1 MAGSMRLSLIIN
13 ADGTAAI
20 QGINRVRGELGELDQ
35 AANRA
40 ASGGLAGLA
49 NQLKGLA
56 MTAAAALGVS
66 NLAQSFTAANV
77 AAGTLRA
84 GLETVT
90 GSAKAG
96 AVAWA
101 QLQAFAAQTPFSLQ
115 QATEGFIK
123 LKAMGLDPS
132 REALL
137 SYANTAS
144 AMGKDLSMMIEAVV
158 DASNSSFERLRE
170 FGITASQEGD
180 KVSLTFQGVTTT
192 IGNNAAE
199 IEAYLRRI
207 GEVQFAGAIERQSEN
222 LGVALS
228 NVGDAW
234 DQLMVE
240 VGDAGLTA
248 VLVEGLQ
255 EVTGWISALKG
266 EIADGLGADVSVT
279 LTETISLFEGWSA
292 AVSGIPPLVRDL
304 GAALAELP
312 NYTLIIRD
320 GTLAIEEQG
329 TAWEAVAALVAFA
342 GEAFLDLPDNLRAAV
357 FIILGEIDVL
367 TVNFQSGMEQ
377 LPIIAAQAWAAIQN
391 AIASAI
397 GTIKIAVAEMVAYVA
412 GQLASLATDMAGV
425 MAQIPEALDI
435 GGMASAAAA
444 SLTDLAS
451 SLKST
456 EDNVA
461 DLKAE
466 QAALGDQYE
475 QDAQALKGQQE
486 AITARAETEIA
497 AIRGVIQA
505 GIEEAKAKKT
515 ARKAQA
521 DLNAEFA
528 KAVADQAAL
537 ERQSL
542 KTGAAITGG
551 GKAASGAAKSTKD
564 LANAKGGAA
573 KASKELEA
581 AQRAE
586 TQAMAAATRT
596 VDGLVQKYLPAKAA
610 AQDYQE
616 SMAALAKAG
625 EAVGL
630 SQAEL
635 SVIAEGLAKDQA
647 KAADAA
653 RREADAFYAAW
664 ADVVDSL
671 DGTFKGLWRGLITG
685 QGDVLGNLKETV
697 LEWVADLS
705 YQLLLSPL
713 VVPIQTA
720 LLGGTGAA
728 VTGSASGMVSGA
740 GSLGG
745 VGNLFSSLSSGMSWF
760 STALSSVTSGAIFSG
775 ISTGFG
781 LATANIGAAGYFGAM
796 GTTLATAGSSFASGA
811 IGTGIGMAAPYL
823 LPAIAAIAA
832 IAALSGAFTGDG
844 YDHEPGYWG
853 VSTGGSGVDNR
864 FRGGRGVSGGFG
876 LSFGVDAASTDEFDW
891 DMWPEYE
898 KMMAAM
904 ADMSQQLAN
913 FYGEDVAKAVE
924 KALSDASGE
933 GLLLLTHEFSSS
945 FVYAF
950 DRIIAEAAKTGD
962 DLAVVM
968 EDVFSGIVDYTS
980 MDTYATS
987 IQEAMVIAQTALAMA
1002 DDLAGTAMGDAL
1014 KLTGD
1019 VVADAKRLADYGLLV
1034 REEGEGA
1041 AEAFVRMATQ
1051 LAVLDQAVQQTATD
1065 LSGLTAEGVLELS
1078 TALVDAFGSLDAAT
1092 QAQAFYYDQFTT
1104 QTEKLVDA
1112 IQAAADQIDREIP
1125 KLQDELMKL
1134 SEDVIQEVKKIAD
1147 DLDAGLEDLSGALE
1161 DTGNFWVDTQRRLAD
1176 EWAKGIAENAAAI
1189 ADGSASAATQAV
1201 TTWQLWQI
1209 VEEGL
1214 GNYGDALRDLG
1225 YDVDNGAE
1233 AFIES
1238 LNRVRDAVKD
1248 PLSPEGDGATPDTI
1262 TIPGDPNAAI
1272 LAKLLDDL
1280 PKTREGFNELIGGLK
1295 LTDEASRKLY
1305 AGLMELLPQFDLLYD
1320 GAEAFTDWLLGV
1332 DEAEQATRALE
1343 AVFKDWGLT
1352 LPENREA
1359 LERLYASGTLTT
1371 EQMAI
1376 LGAHLKELGIMFGE
1390 VDKAVISTT
1399 ALEQDLAKRKADLEI
1414 DLLRITEG
1422 EAAALAEARRRE
1434 LAAMEESLRPRQ
1446 EEIYAIEDEIAALE
1460 KLSKQQEDLAR
1471 RRAEAEQAQAD
1482 AEMALIAARFGPQ
1495 AALEEARRREFAA
1508 ADESLRPILE
1518 RIWAIEDETRALQQ
1532 QAKAAEEAKALNIR
1546 LAEASGDSEL
1556 ATKLR
1561 REQELAAAT
1570 SDANREILKQIYA
1583 LEDAAAAYGALVSAA
1598 QAERE
1603 AINAQYQARIDAIAV
1618 ERAAL
1623 DAQHQARLAA
1633 IANEREAVNAAYQ
1646 ARMDGIAA
1654 EREAAQQANQAQ
1666 LEALAKQRETAQEA
1680 LAVAEAGLSRIQSA
1694 LDAFRGDAPRNEMER
1709 MRALRQLDAWAR
1721 AGTLPG
1727 EEQLDRAIT
1736 GATNLNAEDF
1746 GTEAAYRAAQGSAYS
1761 ALLALEKV
1769 GVRQVSDA
1777 ERQIA
1782 AIETASDRA
1791 AAAYE
1796 AQLAAIDAQAEQA
1809 AGQRDAALEILARQE
1824 ESATAWRDQELAR
1837 LEAETEAAQTWRDEN
1852 LAAIDD
1858 LLELAAKQVA
1868 ILEGTYVETKT
1879 LAEAINDLN
1888 DALIDAGGE
1897 PLAPTQA
1904 DLAALLPPMGDIA
1917 AATNATTT
1925 EVIALRQE
1933 IVVLRQ
1939 DLAAVAT
1946 AQVVPLKAIDE
1957 RLRKWDLDG
1966 MPSSAEATG
1975 TETALRAA

>member
-20 QGINRVRGELGELDQ
+20 QGINRVRGGVGDLDRE
-35 AANRA
+35 ADRA
-40 ASGGLAGLA
+40 AKGGLTAVT
-49 NQLKGLA
+49 NQLKSLA
-56 MTAAAALGVS
+56 MTAAAGIGVAE
-66 NLAQSFTAANV
+66 LARAFITAATESQRFQASLTAITGSTQ
-77 AAGTLRA
+77 AAGAEMEYIRA
-84 GLETVT
+84 TADKMGLKLGDVATAWISLSAAAK
-90 GSAKAG
+90 GSALEG
-96 AVAWA
+96 
-101 QLQAFAAQTPFSLQ
+101 QAARDIFESVFL
-115 QATEGFIK
+115 
-123 LKAMGLDPS
+123 
-132 REALL
+132 
-137 SYANTAS
+137 
-144 AMGKDLSMMIEAVV
+144 AMGKLGK
-158 DASNSSFERLRE
+158 SSAD
-170 FGITASQEGD
+170 T
-180 KVSLTFQGVTTT
+180 QG
-192 IGNNAAE
+192 
-199 IEAYLRRI
+199 
-207 GEVQFAGAIERQSEN
+207 
-222 LGVALS
+222 AL
-228 NVGDAW
+228 
-234 DQLMVE
+234 
-240 VGDAGLTA
+240 
-248 VLVEGLQ
+248 
-255 EVTGWISALKG
+255 
-266 EIADGLGADVSVT
+266 
-279 LTETISLFEGWSA
+279 
-292 AVSGIPPLVRDL
+292 
-304 GAALAELP
+304 
-312 NYTLIIRD
+312 
-320 GTLAIEEQG
+320 LAIEQMISKGVVSAE
-329 TAWEAVAALVAFA
+329 E
-342 GEAFLDLPDNLRAAV
+342 LRGQ
-357 FIILGEIDVL
+357 LGERLPGAFKAAADAMGRTEQELGKMLESGEVMAEDLLPLLSQRLNELYNDGKEIGGLAPEWNRLTNALSDMAVEADRATSATNLLADALRQAKSLADV
-367 TVNFQSGMEQ
+367 FG
-377 LPIIAAQAWAAIQN
+377 QAFTAIQN
-391 AIASAI
+391 ARAGLGLQNFASDAD
-397 GTIKIAVAEMVAYVA
+397 KFN
-412 GQLASLATDMAGV
+412 ATMGV
-425 MAQIPEALDI
+425 MLEKQREFQML
-435 GGMASAAAA
+435 SARVAANQD
-444 SLTDLAS
+444 SLF
-451 SLKST
+451 
-456 EDNVA
+456 
-461 DLKAE
+461 
-466 QAALGDQYE
+466 LGQYE
-475 QDAQALKGQQE
+475 AQLR
-486 AITARAETEIA
+486 RAGDELGVWTQKVA
-497 AIRGVIQA
+497 AMQS
-505 GIEEAKAKKT
+505 
-515 ARKAQA
+515 AQ
-521 DLNAEFA
+521 
-528 KAVADQAAL
+528 VA
-537 ERQSL
+537 
-542 KTGAAITGG
+542 
-551 GKAASGAAKSTKD
+551 AAKSARD
-564 LANAKGGAA
+564 LANQQAATVGDDMVKRWEEHKAAVDESRAAVDKIVASYDKKKDIEIKVKEKQKELTEAVKFHVVTEERAKEILKEFTADLEKSTTAKGGAA
-573 KASKELEA
+573 KAANEA
-581 AQRAE
+581 AKATKDYEKDLADLVKQFLPARADAVKLAEATELIAKAHAKGDLVGKDYAEMVKKVGEAYDTATNDAQKLIDKYDTEGAKARELAQDRAE
-586 TQAMAAATRT
+586 LTRILADGTLKVEGAQQAMEKLTKAEKENGKEADAWTEVWKNAVKRIDDTFASLWKDLFSGTKTTLESLKGAISSWLAEVAHTLLTKPLVVAITAGGSGVASAAGTAASAASGASGLGSIFSSFSNLASGVTSLFSGATAAGITAGWGTAMAEIGAMGYGGAFGTIMGQAGSLAAA
-596 VDGLVQKYLPAKAA
+596 GNFAA
-610 AQDYQE
+610 
-616 SMAALAKAG
+616 SMAA
-625 EAVGL
+625 
-630 SQAEL
+630 
-635 SVIAEGLAKDQA
+635 
-647 KAADAA
+647 
-653 RREADAFYAAW
+653 
-664 ADVVDSL
+664 
-671 DGTFKGLWRGLITG
+671 
-685 QGDVLGNLKETV
+685 
-697 LEWVADLS
+697 
-705 YQLLLSPL
+705 
-713 VVPIQTA
+713 
-720 LLGGTGAA
+720 
-728 VTGSASGMVSGA
+728 
-740 GSLGG
+740 
-745 VGNLFSSLSSGMSWF
+745 
-760 STALSSVTSGAIFSG
+760 
-775 ISTGFG
+775 
-781 LATANIGAAGYFGAM
+781 
-796 GTTLATAGSSFASGA
+796 
-811 IGTGIGMAAPYL
+811 AAPYL

-832 IAALSGAFTGDG
+832 IAALGGAFTGDG

-904 ADMSQQLAN
+904 ADMSQQLAT

-1034 REEGEGA
+1034 RKEGEGA

-1112 IQAAADQIDREIP
+1112 IQAAAKAINREVP

-1134 SEDVIQEVKKIAD
+1134 SEDIIQEAKKIAD

-1176 EWAKGIAENAAAI
+1176 EWAKGIAANAAAI

-1238 LNRVRDAVKD
+1238 LNRVRDAIKN

-1305 AGLMELLPQFDLLYD
+1305 AGLMKLLPQFDLLYD
-1320 GAEAFTDWLLGV
+1320 GVEAFTDWLLGV
-1332 DEAEQATRALE
+1332 DDIGQATRELE
-1343 AVFKDWGLT
+1343 AVFKDWGMT
-1352 LPENREA
+1352 LPESRDA
-1359 LERLYASGTLTT
+1359 LKDLYDSGILTT

-1376 LGAHLKELGIMFGE
+1376 LGAYLKELGLVFGDLKDD
-1390 VDKAVISTT
+1390 VDGINELDLSKLRDAYAV
-1399 ALEQDLAKRKADLEI
+1399 LEQ
-1414 DLLRITEG
+1414 
-1422 EAAALAEARRRE
+1422 
-1434 LAAMEESLRPRQ
+1434 
-1446 EEIYAIEDEIAALE
+1446 
-1460 KLSKQQEDLAR
+1460 
-1471 RRAEAEQAQAD
+1471 
-1482 AEMALIAARFGPQ
+1482 AAR
-1495 AALEEARRREFAA
+1495 
-1508 ADESLRPILE
+1508 
-1518 RIWAIEDETRALQQ
+1518 
-1532 QAKAAEEAKALNIR
+1532 
-1546 LAEASGDSEL
+1546 
-1556 ATKLR
+1556 
-1561 REQELAAAT
+1561 
-1570 SDANREILKQIYA
+1570 
-1583 LEDAAAAYGALVSAA
+1583 
-1598 QAERE
+1598 AERE
-1603 AINAQYQARIDAIAV
+1603 AVEAQYRARMEAIAA
-1618 ERAAL
+1618 EREAL

-1633 IANEREAVNAAYQ
+1633 IASEREAVNAAYQ
-1646 ARMDGIAA
+1646 ARMDSIAA
-1654 EREAAQQANQAQ
+1654 QRESAAAANKAQ
-1666 LEALAKQRETAQEA
+1666 LDALAKQREAAQEA
-1680 LAVAEAGLSRIQSA
+1680 LSVAEAGLSRIQSA
-1694 LDAFRGDAPRNEMER
+1694 LGAFRGEAPRNEMER
-1709 MRALRQLDAWAR
+1709 MRALRQLGAWAR

-1917 AATNATTT
+1917 AAANATTT

-1939 DLAAVAT
+1939 DLASVAT

>member
-20 QGINRVRGELGELDQ
+20 QGINRVRGGVGDLDRE
-35 AANRA
+35 ADRA
-40 ASGGLAGLA
+40 AKGGLTAVT
-49 NQLKGLA
+49 NQLKSLA
-56 MTAAAALGVS
+56 MTAAAGIGVAE
-66 NLAQSFTAANV
+66 LARAFITAATESQRFQASLTAITGSTQ
-77 AAGTLRA
+77 AAGAEMEYIRA
-84 GLETVT
+84 TADKMGLKLGDVATAWISLSAAAK
-90 GSAKAG
+90 GSALEG
-96 AVAWA
+96 
-101 QLQAFAAQTPFSLQ
+101 QAARDIFESVFL
-115 QATEGFIK
+115 
-123 LKAMGLDPS
+123 
-132 REALL
+132 
-137 SYANTAS
+137 
-144 AMGKDLSMMIEAVV
+144 AMGKLGK
-158 DASNSSFERLRE
+158 SSAD
-170 FGITASQEGD
+170 T
-180 KVSLTFQGVTTT
+180 QG
-192 IGNNAAE
+192 
-199 IEAYLRRI
+199 
-207 GEVQFAGAIERQSEN
+207 
-222 LGVALS
+222 AL
-228 NVGDAW
+228 
-234 DQLMVE
+234 
-240 VGDAGLTA
+240 
-248 VLVEGLQ
+248 
-255 EVTGWISALKG
+255 
-266 EIADGLGADVSVT
+266 
-279 LTETISLFEGWSA
+279 
-292 AVSGIPPLVRDL
+292 
-304 GAALAELP
+304 
-312 NYTLIIRD
+312 
-320 GTLAIEEQG
+320 LAIEQMISKGVVSAE
-329 TAWEAVAALVAFA
+329 E
-342 GEAFLDLPDNLRAAV
+342 LRGQ
-357 FIILGEIDVL
+357 LGERLPGAFKAAADAMGRTEQELGKMLESGEVMAEDLLPLLSQRLNELYNDGKEIGGLAPEWNRLTNALSDMAVEADRATSATNLLADALRQAKSLADV
-367 TVNFQSGMEQ
+367 FG
-377 LPIIAAQAWAAIQN
+377 QAFTAIQN
-391 AIASAI
+391 ARAGLGLQNFASDAD
-397 GTIKIAVAEMVAYVA
+397 KFN
-412 GQLASLATDMAGV
+412 ATMGV
-425 MAQIPEALDI
+425 MLEKQREFQML
-435 GGMASAAAA
+435 SARVAANQD
-444 SLTDLAS
+444 SLF
-451 SLKST
+451 
-456 EDNVA
+456 
-461 DLKAE
+461 
-466 QAALGDQYE
+466 LGQYE
-475 QDAQALKGQQE
+475 AQLR
-486 AITARAETEIA
+486 RAGDELGVWTQKVA
-497 AIRGVIQA
+497 AMQS
-505 GIEEAKAKKT
+505 
-515 ARKAQA
+515 AQ
-521 DLNAEFA
+521 
-528 KAVADQAAL
+528 VA
-537 ERQSL
+537 
-542 KTGAAITGG
+542 
-551 GKAASGAAKSTKD
+551 AAKSARD
-564 LANAKGGAA
+564 LANQQAATVGDDMVKRWEEHKAAVDESRAAVDKIVASYDKKKDIEIKVKEKQKELTEAVKFHVVTEERAKEILKEFTADLEKSTTAKGGAA
-573 KASKELEA
+573 KAANEA
-581 AQRAE
+581 AKATKDYEKDLADLVKQFLPARADAVKLAEATELIAKAHAKGDLVGKDYAEMVKKVGEAYDTATNDAQKLIDKYDTEGAKARELAQDRAE
-586 TQAMAAATRT
+586 LTRILADGTLKVEGAQQAMEKLTKAEKENGKEADAWTEVWKNAVKRIDDTFASLWKDLFSGTKTTLESLKGAISSWLAEVAHTLLTKPLVVAITAGGSGVASAAGTAASAASGASGLGSIFSSFSNLASGVTSLFSGATAAGITAGWGTAMAEIGAMGYGGAFGTIMGQAGSLAAT
-596 VDGLVQKYLPAKAA
+596 GNFAA
-610 AQDYQE
+610 
-616 SMAALAKAG
+616 SMAA
-625 EAVGL
+625 
-630 SQAEL
+630 
-635 SVIAEGLAKDQA
+635 
-647 KAADAA
+647 
-653 RREADAFYAAW
+653 
-664 ADVVDSL
+664 
-671 DGTFKGLWRGLITG
+671 
-685 QGDVLGNLKETV
+685 
-697 LEWVADLS
+697 
-705 YQLLLSPL
+705 
-713 VVPIQTA
+713 
-720 LLGGTGAA
+720 
-728 VTGSASGMVSGA
+728 
-740 GSLGG
+740 
-745 VGNLFSSLSSGMSWF
+745 
-760 STALSSVTSGAIFSG
+760 
-775 ISTGFG
+775 
-781 LATANIGAAGYFGAM
+781 
-796 GTTLATAGSSFASGA
+796 
-811 IGTGIGMAAPYL
+811 AAPYL

-832 IAALSGAFTGDG
+832 IAALGGAFTGDG

-904 ADMSQQLAN
+904 ADMSQQLAT

-1014 KLTGD
+1014 DLTGE

-1041 AEAFVRMATQ
+1041 AEAFVRMAMQ
-1051 LAVLDQAVQQTATD
+1051 LALLDQAVQQTATD
-1065 LSGLTAEGVLELS
+1065 LSDLTAEGVLELS

-1112 IQAAADQIDREIP
+1112 IQAAAKTINREIP
-1125 KLQDELMKL
+1125 KLQDELIKL
-1134 SEDVIQEVKKIAD
+1134 SEDIVQEVKKIAD

-1176 EWAKGIAENAAAI
+1176 EWAKGIAANAAAI

-1238 LNRVRDAVKD
+1238 LNRVRDAIKD

-1320 GAEAFTDWLLGV
+1320 GVEAFTDWLLGV
-1332 DEAEQATRALE
+1332 DEVGQATRELE
-1343 AVFKDWGLT
+1343 RVFKDWGLT
-1352 LPENREA
+1352 LPENRDA
-1359 LERLYASGTLTT
+1359 LKDLYDSGILTT

-1376 LGAHLKELGIMFGE
+1376 LGAYLKELGLVFGDLKDD
-1390 VDKAVISTT
+1390 VDGINELDLSKLRDAYAV
-1399 ALEQDLAKRKADLEI
+1399 LEQ
-1414 DLLRITEG
+1414 
-1422 EAAALAEARRRE
+1422 
-1434 LAAMEESLRPRQ
+1434 
-1446 EEIYAIEDEIAALE
+1446 
-1460 KLSKQQEDLAR
+1460 
-1471 RRAEAEQAQAD
+1471 
-1482 AEMALIAARFGPQ
+1482 AAR
-1495 AALEEARRREFAA
+1495 
-1508 ADESLRPILE
+1508 
-1518 RIWAIEDETRALQQ
+1518 
-1532 QAKAAEEAKALNIR
+1532 
-1546 LAEASGDSEL
+1546 
-1556 ATKLR
+1556 
-1561 REQELAAAT
+1561 
-1570 SDANREILKQIYA
+1570 
-1583 LEDAAAAYGALVSAA
+1583 
-1598 QAERE
+1598 AERE
-1603 AINAQYQARIDAIAV
+1603 AVEAQYRARMEAIAA
-1618 ERAAL
+1618 EREAL

-1633 IANEREAVNAAYQ
+1633 IASEREAVNAAYQ
-1646 ARMDGIAA
+1646 ARMDSIAA
-1654 EREAAQQANQAQ
+1654 QRESAAAANKAQ
-1666 LEALAKQRETAQEA
+1666 LDALAKQREAAQEA
-1680 LAVAEAGLSRIQSA
+1680 LSVAEAGLSRIQSA

-1709 MRALRQLDAWAR
+1709 MRALRQLGAWAR

-1858 LLELAAKQVA
+1858 LLELAAKQIA
-1868 ILEGTYVETKT
+1868 ILEGTYVETKS

-1917 AATNATTT
+1917 AAANATTT

-1939 DLAAVAT
+1939 DLASVAT

>member
-1 MAGSMRLSLIIN
+1 MATAQELRIRIS

-20 QGINRVRGELGELDQ
+20 TGMRRVQGELDRTG
-35 AANRA
+35 RA
-40 ASGGLAGLA
+40 ARDLDNPMTRLAGSLKNLA
-49 NQLKGLA
+49 L
-56 MTAAAALGVS
+56 TAAAGIGISQIA
-66 NLAQSFTAANV
+66 
-77 AAGTLRA
+77 
-84 GLETVT
+84 
-90 GSAKAG
+90 
-96 AVAWA
+96 
-101 QLQAFAAQTPFSLQ
+101 QAFVTANMEAQ
-115 QATEGFIK
+115 
-123 LKAMGLDPS
+123 
-132 REALL
+132 
-137 SYANTAS
+137 
-144 AMGKDLSMMIEAVV
+144 
-158 DASNSSFERLRE
+158 RLE
-170 FGITASQEGD
+170 
-180 KVSLTFQGVTTT
+180 K
-192 IGNNAAE
+192 
-199 IEAYLRRI
+199 
-207 GEVQFAGAIERQSEN
+207 
-222 LGVALS
+222 
-228 NVGDAW
+228 
-234 DQLMVE
+234 
-240 VGDAGLTA
+240 GLTA
-248 VLVEGLQ
+248 VTGSTVLAAQEMAYIRETADRMGQVVNATAEAYVSLSAATKGTTLEGQATRDIFESVSLAMGKLGKSSADTQGALLAIEQMISKGKVSAEELRGQLGERLPGAFRAAAESIGVTTSELGVMLEKGEVLAEDLLPALSKRLNELYDDGKEIGGLEAEWARLQNAMAELAIVTDQATGATEVLGGMMRWATGLAGEWAEAITVVKNAQAGLGFAYGERDDLAALFAKRKRLLDDYLTAVDRANLMGGNALALNVTGATEGLQ
-255 EVTGWISALKG
+255 KLAETEQAIQKIRGALKQAK
-266 EIADGLGADVSVT
+266 EASDEVADAQARSMGDDAVKRYEAHRAEV
-279 LTETISLFEGWSA
+279 EKNAA
-292 AVSGIPPLVRDL
+292 AVGKLVGSYDQQAAKAAKIKEAEATLNAAVASGAKTREEANAILREYTASLETNTKAKSGGAKATRTSAVAERDYQRAIEATNRTVQAL
-304 GAALAELP
+304 IGRYLPARQAAEDYAEAQQAVAAALAGGEGSIALS
-312 NYTLIIRD
+312 
-320 GTLAIEEQG
+320 AEE
-329 TAWEAVAALVAFA
+329 A
-342 GEAFLDLPDNLRAAV
+342 R
-357 FIILGEIDVL
+357 IILDGL
-367 TVNFQSGMEQ
+367 AREQ
-377 LPIIAAQAWAAIQN
+377 AGLSDAAA
-391 AIASAI
+391 
-397 GTIKIAVAEMVAYVA
+397 
-412 GQLASLATDMAGV
+412 
-425 MAQIPEALDI
+425 PEAD
-435 GGMASAAAA
+435 G
-444 SLTDLAS
+444 
-451 SLKST
+451 
-456 EDNVA
+456 
-461 DLKAE
+461 
-466 QAALGDQYE
+466 
-475 QDAQALKGQQE
+475 
-486 AITARAETEIA
+486 
-497 AIRGVIQA
+497 
-505 GIEEAKAKKT
+505 
-515 ARKAQA
+515 
-521 DLNAEFA
+521 FA
-528 KAVADQAAL
+528 KAW
-537 ERQSL
+537 
-542 KTGAAITGG
+542 
-551 GKAASGAAKSTKD
+551 KD
-564 LANAKGGAA
+564 A
-573 KASKELEA
+573 
-581 AQRAE
+581 
-586 TQAMAAATRT
+586 
-596 VDGLVQKYLPAKAA
+596 
-610 AQDYQE
+610 
-616 SMAALAKAG
+616 
-625 EAVGL
+625 
-630 SQAEL
+630 
-635 SVIAEGLAKDQA
+635 
-647 KAADAA
+647 
-653 RREADAFYAAW
+653 
-664 ADVVDSL
+664 VDSL
-671 DGTFKGLWRGLITG
+671 DSTFQGLWRSLITG
-685 QGDVLGNLKETV
+685 QGDILGDLKATV

-898 KMMAAM
+898 KQMAAM
-904 ADMSQQLAN
+904 ADMSQQLAT

-924 KALSDASGE
+924 KALSDASGD
-933 GLLLLTHEFSSS
+933 GLWLLTHEFSSS
-945 FVYAF
+945 FVGAF
-950 DRIIAEAAKTGD
+950 DAIIAEAAKTGD

-968 EDVFSGIVDYTS
+968 SDVFSGLVDYTN

-1051 LAVLDQAVQQTATD
+1051 LALLDQAVQQTATD
-1065 LSGLTAEGVLELS
+1065 LSDLTAEGVLELS
-1078 TALVDAFGSLDAAT
+1078 TALVDAFGSLDAAA
-1092 QAQAFYYDQFTT
+1092 QAQSFYYDQFTT
-1104 QTEKLVDA
+1104 KTEKLVDA
-1112 IQAAADQIDREIP
+1112 IQAAAKAINREVP

-1134 SEDVIQEVKKIAD
+1134 SEDIIQEAKKIAD

-1238 LNRVRDAVKD
+1238 LNRVRDAIKD

-1320 GAEAFTDWLLGV
+1320 GVEAFTDWLLGV
-1332 DEAEQATRALE
+1332 DEASRATRELE
-1343 AVFKDWGLT
+1343 AVFKNWGMT
-1352 LPENREA
+1352 LPDNREA
-1359 LERLYASGTLTT
+1359 LVDLYDSGVLTT

-1376 LGAHLKELGIMFGE
+1376 LGAYLNELKLVFGDLKEEAEDLGEEIE
-1390 VDKAVISTT
+1390 KIDLSKVTAAYA
-1399 ALEQDLAKRKADLEI
+1399 ALEQ
-1414 DLLRITEG
+1414 
-1422 EAAALAEARRRE
+1422 
-1434 LAAMEESLRPRQ
+1434 
-1446 EEIYAIEDEIAALE
+1446 
-1460 KLSKQQEDLAR
+1460 
-1471 RRAEAEQAQAD
+1471 
-1482 AEMALIAARFGPQ
+1482 
-1495 AALEEARRREFAA
+1495 A
-1508 ADESLRPILE
+1508 AD
-1518 RIWAIEDETRALQQ
+1518 
-1532 QAKAAEEAKALNIR
+1532 
-1546 LAEASGDSEL
+1546 
-1556 ATKLR
+1556 
-1561 REQELAAAT
+1561 
-1570 SDANREILKQIYA
+1570 
-1583 LEDAAAAYGALVSAA
+1583 
-1598 QAERE
+1598 AERE

-1618 ERAAL
+1618 EREAL

-1709 MRALRQLDAWAR
+1709 MRALRQLGAWAR

>member
-1 MAGSMRLSLIIN
+1 MATPMRLSIQIN
-13 ADGTAAI
+13 ADGSAAI
-20 QGINRVRGELGELDQ
+20 QGINRVRGEIGELDQ
-35 AANRA
+35 AATRT
-40 ASGGLAGLA
+40 ASGGLSGLA
-49 NQLKGLA
+49 NQLKSLA
-56 MTAAAALGVS
+56 MTAAAGIGVAAIAS
-66 NLAQSFTAANV
+66 QFVAANLE
-77 AAGTLRA
+77 AQRLEK
-84 GLETVT
+84 GLIAVT
-90 GSAKAG
+90 GSAGLAAKEMAYISETANRMGLAVSDTAG
-96 AVAWA
+96 AYLSLTAA
-101 QLQAFAAQTPFSLQ
+101 TKGTALQGQASRDIFEAVSL
-115 QATEGFIK
+115 AMAK
-123 LKAMGLDPS
+123 LGKSSTDTQG
-132 REALL
+132 ALL
-137 SYANTAS
+137 AIEQMISKGTVS
-144 AMGKDLSMMIEAVV
+144 AEELRGQLG
-158 DASNSSFERLRE
+158 ERLPGA
-170 FGITASQEGD
+170 FKTAAEAM
-180 KVSLTFQGVTTT
+180 GVTTQELGKMLEDGEVLAEDLLPLFSRRLNELYDDGKE
-192 IGNNAAE
+192 IGGLQAEWNKLRNALADMAVAADQASSSTDLLAIAMRKASGVAAIFAQGLNAIKNARAGLGLQNFASEADKFNYLQGKLIEKQREFQMQAARVAANQDSGFLGFYEGQLRDIAAE
-199 IEAYLRRI
+199 LGPLTQQVEAMQNASVAAAKAQRELANAEGAAVGEDMVKRWEAHRAAIDGSTAAVDKLVTTYDKQAAKAAKIKEAEATLNEAVAIGYKTRAEADAILRDYTASLETNTSSQGKAAKAR
-207 GEVQFAGAIERQSEN
+207 GA
-222 LGVALS
+222 
-228 NVGDAW
+228 
-234 DQLMVE
+234 
-240 VGDAGLTA
+240 T
-248 VLVEGLQ
+248 
-255 EVTGWISALKG
+255 
-266 EIADGLGADVSVT
+266 
-279 LTETISLFEGWSA
+279 SA
-292 AVSGIPPLVRDL
+292 ATKVADKQEREHQQALEATNRAVQGLIARYLPARQAAEDYKEAQKAVN
-304 GAALAELP
+304 AALA
-312 NYTLIIRD
+312 
-320 GTLAIEEQG
+320 
-329 TAWEAVAALVAFA
+329 
-342 GEAFLDLPDNLRAAV
+342 
-357 FIILGEIDVL
+357 
-367 TVNFQSGMEQ
+367 
-377 LPIIAAQAWAAIQN
+377 
-391 AIASAI
+391 
-397 GTIKIAVAEMVAYVA
+397 
-412 GQLASLATDMAGV
+412 
-425 MAQIPEALDI
+425 
-435 GGMASAAAA
+435 GGKG
-444 SLTDLAS
+444 
-451 SLKST
+451 SLKLS
-456 EDNVA
+456 V
-461 DLKAE
+461 
-466 QAALGDQYE
+466 
-475 QDAQALKGQQE
+475 
-486 AITARAETEIA
+486 
-497 AIRGVIQA
+497 
-505 GIEEAKAKKT
+505 EEA
-515 ARKAQA
+515 
-521 DLNAEFA
+521 
-528 KAVADQAAL
+528 
-537 ERQSL
+537 
-542 KTGAAITGG
+542 
-551 GKAASGAAKSTKD
+551 STI
-564 LANAKGGAA
+564 LA
-573 KASKELEA
+573 
-581 AQRAE
+581 
-586 TQAMAAATRT
+586 
-596 VDGLVQKYLPAKAA
+596 
-610 AQDYQE
+610 
-616 SMAALAKAG
+616 
-625 EAVGL
+625 
-630 SQAEL
+630 
-635 SVIAEGLAKDQA
+635 GLAQDQA

-653 RREADAFYAAW
+653 RRESEAFYAAW
-664 ADVVDSL
+664 ADAVDSL
-671 DGTFKGLWRGLITG
+671 DDTFNGLWRSLITG
-685 QGDVLGNLKETV
+685 QGDVLGDLKATV
-697 LEWVADLS
+697 MEWVADLS

-713 VVPIQTA
+713 VVPIQGM
-720 LLGGTGAA
+720 LMGIMGGGSTGVTGAA
-728 VTGSASGMVSGA
+728 
-740 GSLGG
+740 GG
-745 VGNLFSSLSSGMSWF
+745 VMGAASSAGGLSS
-760 STALSSVTSGAIFSG
+760 AFSG
-775 ISTGFG
+775 ISNLASGVTSIFSG
-781 LATANIGAAGYFGAM
+781 ATAAGITAGWGTAMAEIGAM
-796 GTTLATAGSSFASGA
+796 GYGGAFGTIMGQAGSLAATGNFAASMA
-811 IGTGIGMAAPYL
+811 VAAPYL

-898 KMMAAM
+898 KQMAAM
-904 ADMSQQLAN
+904 ADMSTQLEQ

-933 GLLLLTHEFSSS
+933 GLWLLTHEFSSS
-945 FVYAF
+945 FVGAF
-950 DRIIAEAAKTGD
+950 DKIIAEAAKTGD

-1002 DDLAGTAMGDAL
+1002 DDLAGTAMGNAL
-1014 KLTGD
+1014 ELTGS

-1034 REEGEGA
+1034 REGGEGA

-1065 LSGLTAEGVLELS
+1065 LSDLTAEGVLELS
-1078 TALVDAFGSLDAAT
+1078 TALVDAFGSLDAAA

-1112 IQAAADQIDREIP
+1112 IQAAAKAINREIP

-1262 TIPGDPNAAI
+1262 TIPGDPNAAV

-1280 PKTREGFNELIGGLK
+1280 PKTRQGFDDLISSVD
-1295 LTDEASRKLY
+1295 LTTEAGRKLY
-1305 AGLMELLPQFDLLYD
+1305 AGLLELAPQFDLLYD
-1320 GAEAFTDWLLGV
+1320 GVEAFTDWLLGV
-1332 DEAEQATRALE
+1332 DEASRATRELE
-1343 AVFKDWGLT
+1343 AVFKDWGMT
-1352 LPENREA
+1352 LPDNREA
-1359 LERLYASGTLTT
+1359 LVDLYDSGVLTT

-1376 LGAHLKELGIMFGE
+1376 LGAYLNELKLVFGDLKEEAEDLGEEIE
-1390 VDKAVISTT
+1390 K
-1399 ALEQDLAKRKADLEI
+1399 I
-1414 DLLRITEG
+1414 DLSKVT
-1422 EAAALAEARRRE
+1422 AA
-1434 LAAMEESLRPRQ
+1434 
-1446 EEIYAIEDEIAALE
+1446 YAALE
-1460 KLSKQQEDLAR
+1460 K
-1471 RRAEAEQAQAD
+1471 
-1482 AEMALIAARFGPQ
+1482 
-1495 AALEEARRREFAA
+1495 A
-1508 ADESLRPILE
+1508 AD
-1518 RIWAIEDETRALQQ
+1518 
-1532 QAKAAEEAKALNIR
+1532 
-1546 LAEASGDSEL
+1546 
-1556 ATKLR
+1556 
-1561 REQELAAAT
+1561 
-1570 SDANREILKQIYA
+1570 
-1583 LEDAAAAYGALVSAA
+1583 
-1598 QAERE
+1598 AERE

-1618 ERAAL
+1618 EREAL

-1646 ARMDGIAA
+1646 ARLDGIAA

-1694 LDAFRGDAPRNEMER
+1694 LDAFRGDTPRNEMER
-1709 MRALRQLDAWAR
+1709 MRALRQLGAWAR

-1736 GATNLNAEDF
+1736 GATNIQAEDF

-1858 LLELAAKQVA
+1858 LLALAAKQVA
-1868 ILEGTYVETKT
+1868 ILEGTYVETKS
-1879 LAEAINDLN
+1879 LAEALNDLN
-1888 DALIDAGGE
+1888 DALIGAGGE